1 MFPPPPYPI
10 VKIGNYQPTNDIPFL
25 EYHGSMR
32 LFGGLNTINN
42 NNNVNYYDPFIVNPN
57 ALNFN
62 VAHQVQQEVGQ
73 QPNNVGSASRV
84 KPPRMF
90 WTDELHRK
98 FVDVVDKYGGPWA
111 VRPRHIL
118 REMEHMGISRY
129 QIKNHLQNYRAKLN
143 QNDVGGRKRKASSK
157 KELIQDVQEQ
167 LKNVDGWKADV
178 YIPQLPT
185 EAEMMEAHISP
196 EDAFMEELLK

>member
-1 MFPPPPYPI
+1 MRLQQSQI
-10 VKIGNYQPTNDIPFL
+10 NYQPANDIPVL
-25 EYHGSMR
+25 EYHEPMR
-32 LFGGLNTINN
+32 FFGGLNTINNNN
-42 NNNVNYYDPFIVNPN
+42 NNNVNYYDPFIYNPN

-84 KPPRMF
+84 KPPRML

-98 FVDVVDKYGGPWA
+98 FVDVVDKYGGPW
-111 VRPRHIL
+111 
-118 REMEHMGISRY
+118 G
-129 QIKNHLQNYRAKLN
+129 
-143 QNDVGGRKRKASSK
+143 KASSK

-167 LKNVDGWKADV
+167 LKNVDGWKADDDV
-178 YIPQLPT
+178 CVPQLPT

-196 EDAFMEELLK
+196 EDVFMEELQNWI